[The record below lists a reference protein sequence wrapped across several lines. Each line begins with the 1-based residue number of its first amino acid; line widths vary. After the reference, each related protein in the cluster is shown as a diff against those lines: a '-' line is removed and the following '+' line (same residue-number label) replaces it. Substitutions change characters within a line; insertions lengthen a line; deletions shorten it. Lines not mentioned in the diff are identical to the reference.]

1 MCRSP
6 FSLES
11 VKAQPADAALLKALY
26 TELEFHSLLKE
37 LGPGEDTRAQGLPRG
52 GVGRGAEGVAGS
64 GGRARRWRWRLRNR
78 AEGELALDTVGLA
91 WRVGEARAVTAEYLP
106 HLKGWLEDAAAAKVA
121 CDVKSALLALGRLGI
136 EARGFEHDVMLYAF
150 LLDADPSGCSLEEQA
165 RRRLDVQLGPAPEQ
179 HADITLELWKQL
191 APAVEARGMGKLYAE
206 IELPL
211 APRAGAHGT
220 GRRAHRHPRAAAAR
234 RS

>member
-1 MCRSP
+1 M
-6 FSLES
+6 
-11 VKAQPADAALLKALY
+11 
-26 TELEFHSLLKE
+26 
-37 LGPGEDTRAQGLPRG
+37 
-52 GVGRGAEGVAGS
+52 
-64 GGRARRWRWRLRNR
+64 
-78 AEGELALDTVGLA
+78 
-91 WRVGEARAVTAEYLP
+91 TAEYLP
-106 HLKGWLEDAAAAKVA
+106 HLKAWLEDAGAAKVA

-165 RRRLDVQLGPAPEQ
+165 RRRLDLQLGPAPEQ

-211 APRAGAHGT
+211 ARGAGAHGT
-220 GRRAHRHPRAAAAR
+220 GRRAHRHRRAAAALGADGRPDRAADGPDPRAWPAGRSTSAR
-234 RS
+234 RSSLARCCSTSCICRRR